1 MINISQKILV
11 FFQVSG
17 ESGSCLN
24 PRLTT
29 IQNKNP
35 QNYTN
40 PDTGIM
46 RRQLMHKL
54 QVAFKFKKI
63 NHLSDFFFFAKIC
76 YRQRQSDLKTKNAAQ
91 KKEEGSEQQ
100 V

>member
-63 NHLSDFFFFAKIC
+63 NHLSDFFFFL
-76 YRQRQSDLKTKNAAQ
+76 QRFVTGK
-91 KKEEGSEQQ
+91 GSLI
-100 V
+100 